1 MSKAHPLAA
10 LYDDDAASA
19 GPSSLIPPNRARADQ
34 LSYQQVS
41 TAQRTS
47 KESLAFFESLQAQR
61 AALGAAIQQDKIVL
75 DSIHK
80 YEVEVTKRM
89 KQRANLLQTLQA
101 KEERECGASQ
111 QASYAPGQQT
121 ATLCETQQ
129 KSITGKEDEFS
140 KLDATDIF

>member
-111 QASYAPGQQT
+111 
-121 ATLCETQQ
+121 
-129 KSITGKEDEFS
+129 
-140 KLDATDIF
+140 